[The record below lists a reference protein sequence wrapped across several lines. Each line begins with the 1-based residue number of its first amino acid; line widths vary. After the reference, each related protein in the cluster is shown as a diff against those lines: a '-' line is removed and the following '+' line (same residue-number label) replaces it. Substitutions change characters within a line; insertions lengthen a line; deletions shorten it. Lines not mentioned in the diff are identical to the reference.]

1 MANLNEYYHMI
12 EGLTTYFQGVGQS
25 IKGTNAVKNLV
36 ELKNVTRNRL
46 AKTSR
51 IIKLKKHKYKTSKK

>member
-1 MANLNEYYHMI
+1 MANINEYYHII

-36 ELKNVTRNRL
+36 EFKNVTKNKL
-46 AKTSR
+46 AKTNR
-51 IIKLKKHKYKTSKK
+51 IIKLKKHKYKKLKK